1 MLFPVLFL
9 DSDDLLRLM
18 ECHDIE
24 SPVFAKERRDQKKTE
39 LPRFDLRKYRIE
51 EATAVVIVK
60 IDEDKSVQSI

>member
-1 MLFPVLFL
+1 
-9 DSDDLLRLM
+9 M

-51 EATAVVIVK
+51 EATAVVIVN